1 MNHPMRRGDRQ
12 LSEDEARQIL
22 ARGEYGVLSTVG
34 RDGFPYGVPLSYAY
48 DGRNLYFH
56 CAAGTGH
63 KLENLDFNQKVCFTV
78 VGETQVLP
86 AQFSTKYESVI
97 VFGTV
102 APAEDKLAAI
112 EQICKKYSADFL
124 DQGKKYAAASE
135 TKFAVYALRI
145 RKISGK
151 ARRA

>member
-34 RDGFPYGVPLSYAY
+34 RD
-48 DGRNLYFH
+48 YFH